1 VSTVVGGGM
10 SSRLFQRVR
19 EELGLAYAVY
29 TFQSF
34 HVDTGTHGVYAA
46 TAPERARDAV
56 AAIQSELA
64 RLAADGL
71 TPEELQ
77 SGKNQLAGQVTL
89 SLESVTSRMYRAAG
103 VELYGE
109 PFRSLDAVLAEIA
122 QITEDDVRAACR
134 EFFPPDRQTLLTLG
148 PAPQRGAR
156 E

>member
-1 VSTVVGGGM
+1 M
-10 SSRLFQRVR
+10 
-19 EELGLAYAVY
+19 
-29 TFQSF
+29 
-34 HVDTGTHGVYAA
+34 
-46 TAPERARDAV
+46 
-56 AAIQSELA
+56 SELA